1 MVSGDGM
8 LILNSMNVLTH
19 TWSVVSA
26 VISFVTSIVF
36 IVGLFMPDRH
46 RKLAIAFIGVAV
58 LGCVT
63 NIGIRCSKE
72 CKTTQYQVIFDDT
85 VSANDVYDNYDVVK
99 IDGKLWT
106 IREKV

>member
-46 RKLAIAFIGVAV
+46 RKIAMAFIGVAV

-99 IDGKLWT
+99 INGKLWT